1 MSVTKKEVLGRE
13 RMCGGPRWAAG
24 SLLSIPEWDDL
35 EQGFHGSEGRHLI
48 SLNPHNNSHRGIV
61 PSATCK
67 SGNQVTG
74 NSRNLHRLGGFY
86 VCSRAGLVQ
95 TPPTLT
101 ESQTLTYTQYAPTAG
116 LLGWTSALRGAKS
129 QALSSP
135 GRKGIALLGRG

>member
-1 MSVTKKEVLGRE
+1 
-13 RMCGGPRWAAG
+13 MCGGPRWAAD

-74 NSRNLHRLGGFY
+74 NSRDLHRLGGFY

-95 TPPTLT
+95 TTPTLT

-116 LLGWTSALRGAKS
+116 LLGWTSALRVPNPRP
-129 QALSSP
+129 SP
-135 GRKGIALLGRG
+135 LLGERG